1 MSKAEWENNNEIKIF
16 REYLRIPTV
25 HPNVDYSE
33 SAAPIKLASY
43 LNGRNI
49 NILIKL
55 STFYSRLHGILET
68 SGSQPGVAR
77 GCALP
82 S

>member
-1 MSKAEWENNNEIKIF
+1 MSKAEWENNEEIKIF

-33 SAAPIKLASY
+33 SADSIKIVSY
-43 LNGRNI
+43 LYRWNI
-49 NILIKL
+49 SSVIKL
-55 STFYSRLHGILET
+55 STFYSCLHGILET
-68 SGSQPGVAR
+68 SGSQPGAAR